1 MKSCYVDIHIH
12 TSENADRLNTKY
24 DVETLKKKVE
34 CIAGENPHLISLT
47 DHNVINAGAYQTL
60 LNVGMNFIVGVELHI
75 RTYKE
80 CPPYHCH
87 FLFDIPEEIKIDERK
102 LLVELKKINRILDD
116 LYPKKMVSDTDD
128 IPNIQEVIAK
138 FVDYDLLILPHGGQ
152 SHSTFDVSVSNK
164 EKERHFDSIL
174 ERSVYYNLFDGFTS
188 RSNKGIEVTE
198 NYFKKLGINQFINL
212 VTCSD
217 NYSPSQYPKDKNGG
231 GNFIPTWMDSSPTF
245 SGLRIALSEKS
256 RLHYEKKPKDDWQEQ
271 IQSVSIENDKLDIDV
286 TFEPGLNV
294 IIGNSSSGKTL
305 FVDSLYHKID
315 GTLDKCIYSKPFDL
329 SDINVLNDSG
339 MVPHYFSQNYILDLI
354 KPTDDGKD
362 NSLGD
367 NELMKKIF
375 PLDAKFKNEIDRNLN
390 LLNTTLKKL
399 VDAISSIDKTE
410 SELRKVS
417 SFFRLVSFIDGEKN
431 PIKPFEAT
439 KSEKKKLE
447 SIDGKDEI
455 FSKLDEV
462 EEFTKKIAFCE
473 SVEKEV
479 SEIKRKINIAFEET
493 SFALLA
499 NKVIDEEASKEE
511 ERLIE
516 KDKKETENENYRD
529 KLLELAAK
537 YAADYSE
544 FENCIRDLSE
554 FNFKITTKNI
564 ESSGHTLFIK
574 NNLTITENVLLES
587 FNKFLKKDAK
597 IRDIADLNPESL
609 FSCNFSSKNPKVKD
623 YNDFRDKVYEE
634 ISSKN
639 VVSYDVLYKNEKYFD
654 ELSPGLKASVILDII
669 LGYDGDNAPL
679 IIDQPEDNL
688 ATNYINHDLIT
699 AIKRCK
705 RKRQVI
711 MVSHNATIPML
722 GDAQNVIV
730 CCNEGK
736 IKIRSYKMEEKL
748 DDKTTILDVIANV
761 TDGGKTSIKKR
772 FKKYNMRTYRGDEN
786 ENQDL

>member
-1 MKSCYVDIHIH
+1 MKSCYIDIHIH
-12 TSENADRLNTKY
+12 TSNDADHLNQNY
-24 DVETLKKKVE
+24 DVDTLKNKVE
-34 CIAGENPHLISLT
+34 CIAGENPYLISLT
-47 DHNVINAGAYQTL
+47 DHNAINARAYQAL
-60 LNVGMNFIVGVELHI
+60 LNVSMNFIVGVELHI

-87 FLFDIPEEIKIDERK
+87 FLFDIPEEIKNDEKK
-102 LLVELKKINRILDD
+102 LLVELEKINLILDE
-116 LYPKKMVSDTDD
+116 LYPKKLVSDTDD

-138 FVDYDLLILPHGGQ
+138 FVDYDFIILPHGGQ
-152 SHSTFDVSVSNK
+152 SHSTFDDSVRNGK
-164 EKERHFDSIL
+164 KERNFDSIL

-188 RSNKGIEVTE
+188 RSNKRTEVTE
-198 NYFKKLGINQFINL
+198 KYFKKLGINQFINL

-217 NYSPSQYPKDKNGG
+217 NYSPSQYPKDRNGG
-231 GNFIPTWMDSSPTF
+231 DDFIPTWMDSSPTF

-271 IQSVSIENDKLDIDV
+271 IQSISIQNDKLDIDV

-305 FVDSLYHKID
+305 FVDCLYHKID
-315 GTLDKCIYSKPFDL
+315 GTLDKCIYSKPFNL
-329 SDINVLNDSG
+329 SNVNVINDSG
-339 MVPHYFSQNYILDLI
+339 MVPHYFSQNYILDMI
-354 KPTDDGKD
+354 KPTDDGKE

-367 NELMKKIF
+367 NKLMKKIF
-375 PLDAKFKNEIDRNLN
+375 PLDEKFTNEIDKNLN
-390 LLNTTLKKL
+390 LLNATIKKL
-399 VDAISSIDKTE
+399 VDAISSIDRTE

-431 PIKPFEAT
+431 PIKPFKAT
-439 KSEKKKLE
+439 ESENKKLE
-447 SIDGKDEI
+447 AINEKDEF
-455 FSKLDEV
+455 FSKLDEI
-462 EEFTKKIAFCE
+462 EQFTKNLVFCE
-473 SVEKEV
+473 SIEKEV
-479 SEIKRKINIAFEET
+479 SAIKQKINTAFEEM
-493 SFALLA
+493 SFALSV

-516 KDKKETENENYRD
+516 KDKKETENENFRN
-529 KLLELAAK
+529 KLLKLVEK
-537 YAADYSE
+537 YSADHSE
-544 FENCIRDLSE
+544 FENCIKNLSE
-554 FNFKITTKNI
+554 FNFKITTRNI
-564 ESSGHTLFIK
+564 KSSGHTLFIK
-574 NNLTITENVLLES
+574 NNLTITKDVLLES

-597 IRDIADLNPESL
+597 INGIADLTPESL
-609 FSCNFSSKNPKVKD
+609 FSCNFLGKKPRVKD
-623 YNDFRDKVYEE
+623 YSDFRDKVYNE

-639 VVSYDVLYKNEKYFD
+639 VVSYDILYKNEKHFD

-669 LGYDGDNAPL
+669 LGYDSDNAPL

-688 ATNYINHDLIT
+688 ATNYINHDLIS

-722 GDAQNVIV
+722 GDAQNIIV
-730 CCNEGK
+730 CSNEGK